1 MRSTFLCQKKADFF
15 QIRNPDCEKTT
26 RTISKI
32 PKDSERARA
41 SPQNTFFI
49 LVSEF
54 GKWMFRNILE
64 IISKLKNLDFY
75 QIRNPDCEKTT
86 RTISKI
92 PKDSE
97 RARASPK
104 SAFFILVSEFG
115 KMLFRNILEVV
126 VSRILSFIFLIVGYR
141 YNPFKQ
147 IWEILNY
154 KKATL

>member
-1 MRSTFLCQKKADFF
+1 MRLTYFGPKKAHFF
-15 QIRNPDCEKTT
+15 IFGPGDCEKTT

-32 PKDSERARA
+32 PKDPERARA
-41 SPQNTFFI
+41 SPKSTFFI

-54 GKWMFRNILE
+54 GKMLFHNILE
-64 IISKLKNLDFY
+64 IISKL
-75 QIRNPDCEKTT
+75 RNRENFVSARADCEKTT

-92 PKDSE
+92 PKDPE

-104 SAFFILVSEFG
+104 STFFILVSEFG

-141 YNPFKQ
+141 YNPFNSTCNTPVGCSA
-147 IWEILNY
+147 L
-154 KKATL
+154 